1 MEILFEVREK
11 LKDFFPESLGK
22 SEACIGPTEW
32 PIKESSIC
40 AFVKLI
46 SMKRYG
52 FIHFTNC
59 SLIFVIVVCVLP
71 SVRPL

>member
-32 PIKESSIC
+32 PIKELFIW

-52 FIHFTNC
+52 FIQFTTC
-59 SLIFVIVVCVLP
+59 SLIFVIVMSVFP
-71 SVRPL
+71 SVCPL